1 MWLLK
6 VLRGGKP
13 ATPVEQ
19 PTRYELVLNLRTA
32 KALGITTADGCSA
45 LLTVWG
51 GQDVH
56 DGCSV
61 AALEGFDPQPRALR
75 SAAPREAAFE
85 TGTLESCRS
94 LGIVPADLFRPVPLV
109 EIS

>member
-61 AALEGFDPQPRALR
+61 AALEGFDPQPRALVQALRHGRRLSRQGPWKAAARWGHSVPGR
-75 SAAPREAAFE
+75 SIFPP
-85 TGTLESCRS
+85 G
-94 LGIVPADLFRPVPLV
+94 PAR
-109 EIS
+109 